1 MSDLRLDPINQQWVA
16 IARNRRDRPMEF
28 VPIEQLRQQMIC
40 PFCKGNEEE
49 TPSALT
55 AYRSDG
61 SMLLSDEELSNWSTR
76 VIPNR
81 YPSFSFRSTEGR
93 DQPESGSQSCGPFE
107 FNHCQGIQ
115 ELIIPSPRHVSSLS
129 ELTDEEL
136 KLSFRV
142 CRDRLEH
149 AKSLE
154 YIQHAMLFMNCRLA
168 AGASLGHIHYQLLG
182 TPVLSESLISRTTR
196 AQAYRTKNGRS
207 MLADLADWEIAQE
220 ARIVDLTENFCV
232 VCPFASRF
240 AFQVWI
246 LPRSENFD
254 FTSCDEEV
262 RNELALHCRNIVTR
276 YEVTLDTPAYNL
288 LFHTEPFESSNGQ
301 IGYFELF
308 PRLTLAAGFEL
319 GTDIWVNPV
328 APEAAARRLRPSD

>member
-1 MSDLRLDPINQQWVA
+1 MSDLRLDPINQRWVA

-28 VPIEQLRQQMIC
+28 VPMEQVRQQMIC
-40 PFCKGNEEE
+40 PFCRGNEGEV
-49 TPSALT
+49 PSAVA
-55 AYRSDG
+55 AYRLDG
-61 SMLLSDEELSNWSTR
+61 SNLLPGEDTSIWSTR

-81 YPSFSFRSTEGR
+81 YPSFSLCSTEGLER
-93 DQPESGSQSCGPFE
+93 PDLGNQSCGPFK
-107 FNHCQGIQ
+107 FNRSQGIQ
-115 ELIIPSPRHVSSLS
+115 ELIIPSARHVSSLS
-129 ELTDEEL
+129 ELSDEEL
-136 KLSFRV
+136 YLSFRV

-154 YIQHAMLFMNCRLA
+154 CIKHAMLFMNCRLA
-168 AGASLGHIHYQLLG
+168 AGASLEHIHYQLIG

-196 AQAYRTKNGRS
+196 AEAYRLENGRS
-207 MLADLADWEIAQE
+207 MLIDLADWEIAQG

-246 LPRSENFD
+246 IPRRENFD

-262 RNELALHCRNIVTR
+262 RDELALHCRNIVTR
-276 YEVTLDTPAYNL
+276 YEVTLQTPAYNL
-288 LFHTEPFESSNGQ
+288 LFHTEPFESSKGPM
-301 IGYFELF
+301 GYFEMF

-319 GTDIWVNPV
+319 GTDVWVNPV
-328 APEAAARRLRPSD
+328 TPEAAARRLGQTD

>member
-28 VPIEQLRQQMIC
+28 VPMEQLRQQMIC

-49 TPSALT
+49 TPSALA
-55 AYRSDG
+55 AYRADG
-61 SMLLSDEELSNWSTR
+61 SLLLSDDDLSNWSAR

-81 YPSFSFRSTEGR
+81 YPSFSFRSAEDR
-93 DQPESGSQSCGPFE
+93 DQPDPGSQSYGPFGL
-107 FNHCQGIQ
+107 NRSPGIQ
-115 ELIIPSPRHVSSLS
+115 ELIIPSSRHVNSLS
-129 ELTDEEL
+129 ELSDEEL
-136 KLSFRV
+136 KLSFRA
-142 CRDRLEH
+142 CRDRLEY

-154 YIQHAMLFMNCRLA
+154 HIKHAMLFMNCRLA

-182 TPVLSESLISRTTR
+182 TPVVSEPVISRTRRT
-196 AQAYRTKNGRS
+196 QSYRTENGRS
-207 MLADLADWEIAQE
+207 MMGDLAHWEISQG
-220 ARIVDLTENFCV
+220 ARIVDLTEHFCV

-246 LPRSENFD
+246 IPRSEDFD
-254 FTSCDEEV
+254 FTSCDEDV

-276 YEVTLDTPAYNL
+276 YEITLDNPAYNL
-288 LFHTEPFESSNGQ
+288 LFHTGPFASPNGQ

-328 APEAAARRLRPSD
+328 APEAAARRLRSED